1 MINILSKK
9 ILKVLGIL
17 LFAGNSFMITTGDF
31 ESKVDLS
38 TLNRSFIGIADIKPI
53 VEEKQED
60 ISEVKVQKINNVIS
74 NSTPVI
80 EGNSI
85 SIDNILNKS
94 LMKDTTGDN
103 FYLNHGLN
111 GAYDG
116 IGVPYIDFRTNFNT
130 RKTIAYAHS
139 NLSGNGPFQ
148 VLQNYHNNKAFYDA
162 HRYITVNFNGKKYKY
177 LIFSV
182 YVSVADSPESEGL
195 DYFYD
200 MDYTDGQW
208 DSTIKKYKTN
218 SDYDTGVSVNGN
230 DKILI
235 LQTCSMDP
243 NYREK
248 YYRYNLLVMGKLV

>member
-1 MINILSKK
+1 MFSILGKKVLK
-9 ILKVLGIL
+9 ILGVL
-17 LFAGNSFMITTGDF
+17 LFASNSLMITTGDF
-31 ESKVDLS
+31 ESGFDPS
-38 TLNRSFIGIADIKPI
+38 TLNRSFIGMADIKPI
-53 VEEKQED
+53 AQEQKEVKE
-60 ISEVKVQKINNVIS
+60 EVKVERINNVV
-74 NSTPVI
+74 STPVI
-80 EGNSI
+80 ESNSI
-85 SIDNILNKS
+85 NIDGILNKS
-94 LMKDTTGDN
+94 LMKDTTGEN
-103 FYLNHGLN
+103 FYLNHGIN

-139 NLSGNGPFQ
+139 NMSGNGPFQ

-162 HRYITVNFNGKKYKY
+162 HRYITINFDGKKYTY

-200 MDYTDGQW
+200 MNYSDNEW
-208 DSTIKKYKTN
+208 DATIKKYKTN
-218 SDYDTGVSVNGN
+218 SDYDTGVTVNGN